1 MTAQQTDILQTPIEF
16 LKGVGEKRGAVLRKE
31 FNIQTFNDL
40 LYYFPYRH
48 IDKSHVYHVSDIVND
63 GGFILLRGTIRDV
76 RLVGQN
82 RSQRLTATFS
92 DETGSIELV
101 WFNGIRWV
109 SDVLRSRKEFV
120 IFGKPTLFNGRWN
133 ITHPELIDP
142 NQQESSPISLRF
154 QPMYNT
160 SDVSKRKSLDS
171 KAIAKLTA
179 NLLTQ
184 VKDVIPETMP
194 REMVEELHLLP
205 LRDALVNIHYP
216 EDNQKLSQATLRLK
230 FDELFFT
237 QLKMLKLKLINTNRF
252 KGFVFKQVGHY
263 FNTFYK
269 ECLTF
274 DLTNAQKRVLR
285 EIRGDV
291 GSGHQMNRLLQGDV
305 GSGKTIIAVFSMLLA
320 IDNGYQACIMAPT
333 EILATQHYE
342 KISKQLEPLGLRVE
356 FLSGST
362 KVSQRRRILADLRDG
377 QVNILIGTHAL
388 IEDNVVFSKLGLV
401 VIDEQHRFGVEQR
414 AKLWRKSGPIPPH
427 ILVMTAT
434 PIPRTLAMTLYG
446 DLDVSVIDELPAGR
460 KPIVTQHFYE
470 KDRLKVF
477 GFMKQQIAEGRQ
489 VYVVY
494 PLIQES
500 EAMDLL
506 DLQAGYEAI
515 ERSFPPPTYSIGV
528 VHGRMKA
535 EEKDF
540 IMDHFKKNEIQ
551 ILLSTTVIEV
561 GIDVPNATVMVIEN
575 AERFGLSQLHQL
587 RGRVGRGGNQ
597 SYCILMSKYELSNE
611 GRKRLDAMV
620 ETNDGFEIA
629 NFDLQLRGPGDIQ
642 GTRQS
647 GMLDFKIADLT
658 KDEKLVAY
666 TRNYAQQILEKDP
679 DLSLPEHKRLAETL
693 EKMMQRDTNW
703 SVISQELRHS
713 CRTRVTASLLHKNRQ
728 GWWYSYFIFLLFS
741 HSPE

>member
-1 MTAQQTDILQTPIEF
+1 MTTTDILQTPIEF

-63 GGFILLRGTIRDV
+63 GGYILLRGAIQNV
-76 RLVGQN
+76 RIVGQM
-82 RSQRLTATFS
+82 RAQRLTAIFT

-109 SDVLRSRKEFV
+109 QDVLKSRKEFV

-142 NQQESSPISLRF
+142 AQQQNSPVSLRF
-154 QPMYNT
+154 QPLYNT
-160 SDVSKRKSLDS
+160 SETAKKKSLDS
-171 KAIAKLTA
+171 KSVAKLTA
-179 NLLTQ
+179 NLLAQ
-184 VKDVIPETMP
+184 VKDIIPETMP
-194 REMVEELHLLP
+194 KEMVEELHLMSLH
-205 LRDALVNIHYP
+205 DALVNIHYP
-216 EDNQKLSQATLRLK
+216 EDSQKLSQATLRLK

-237 QLKMLKLKLINTNRF
+237 QLKLLKLKLINTNRF
-252 KGFVFKQVGHY
+252 EGYPFKQVGHY

-269 ECLTF
+269 ECLPF

-305 GSGKTIIAVFSMLLA
+305 GSGKTIIALFSMLLA

-333 EILATQHYE
+333 EILASQHYE
-342 KISKQLEPLGLRVE
+342 KISKQLEPLNLHVE

-362 KVSQRRRILADLRDG
+362 KTAKRKQILTDLQNG
-377 QVNILIGTHAL
+377 EVNILIGTHAL

-414 AKLWRKSGPIPPH
+414 AKLWRKSGATPPH

-460 KPIVTQHFYE
+460 KPIVTSHFYE
-470 KDRLKVF
+470 KDRLKMF
-477 GFMKQQIAEGRQ
+477 GFLKKQIAEGRQ

-500 EAMDLL
+500 EALDLL
-506 DLQAGYEAI
+506 DLQAGYEAF
-515 ERSFPPPTYSIGV
+515 ERSFPPPEYSIGV

-535 EEKDF
+535 EEKDYT
-540 IMDHFKKNEIQ
+540 MGCFKKGQIQ

-597 SYCILMSKYELSNE
+597 SYCILMSKYELSTE
-611 GRKRLDAMV
+611 GRKRLNAMV

-629 NFDLQLRGPGDIQ
+629 NFDLQLRGPGDLQ

-679 DLSLPEHKRLAETL
+679 DLTFPEHKRLAETL
-693 EKMMQRDTNW
+693 KKQMQRDTNW
-703 SVISQELRHS
+703 SVIS
-713 CRTRVTASLLHKNRQ
+713 
-728 GWWYSYFIFLLFS
+728 
-741 HSPE
+741 

>member
-320 IDNGYQACIMAPT
+320 KDNGFQACMMAPT

-342 KISKQLEPLGLRVE
+342 KISKQLEPLGLQVE

-362 KVSQRRRILADLRDG
+362 KSAQRKRILNDLQNG
-377 QVNILIGTHAL
+377 QVDILIGTHAL
-388 IEDNVVFSKLGLV
+388 IEDNVVFNKLGLV

-414 AKLWRKSGPIPPH
+414 ARLWRKSGTVPPH

-446 DLDVSVIDELPAGR
+446 DLDVSVIDELPSGR
-460 KPIVTQHFYE
+460 KPIVTTHFYE

-477 GFMKQQIAEGRQ
+477 GFMQKQIAEGRQ

-500 EAMDLL
+500 ETMDLL

-540 IMDHFKKNEIQ
+540 IMEHFKKNEIQ

-666 TRNYAQQILEKDP
+666 TRSYAQQILEKDP
-679 DLSLPEHKRLAETL
+679 NLSLPEHARLAETL
-693 EKMMQRDTNW
+693 QKLMQRDTNW
-703 SVISQELRHS
+703 SVIS
-713 CRTRVTASLLHKNRQ
+713 
-728 GWWYSYFIFLLFS
+728 
-741 HSPE
+741 

>member
-1 MTAQQTDILQTPIEF
+1 MTTQQTDLLQTPIEF

-63 GGFILLRGTIRDV
+63 GGFILLRGTIRNV
-76 RLVGQN
+76 RIVGQM
-82 RSQRLTATFS
+82 RAQRLTAVFT

-109 SDVLRSRKEFV
+109 QDVLKSRTEFV
-120 IFGKPTLFNGRWN
+120 IFGKPTLFNGKWN

-142 NQQESSPISLRF
+142 AQQESSPISLRF
-154 QPMYNT
+154 QPLYNT
-160 SDVSKRKSLDS
+160 SETAKKKSLDS
-171 KAIAKLTA
+171 KAMSKLTA
-179 NLLTQ
+179 NLLAQ
-184 VKDVIPETMP
+184 VKDIIPETMP
-194 REMVEELHLLP
+194 KEMVEELHLMS

-237 QLKMLKLKLINTNRF
+237 QLKLLKLKLINTNRF
-252 KGFVFKQVGHY
+252 EGYVFEHVGEN
-263 FNTFYK
+263 FNRFYK
-269 ECLTF
+269 ECLPF

-305 GSGKTIIAVFSMLLA
+305 GSGKTIIALFSMLLA
-320 IDNGYQACIMAPT
+320 IDNGYQACMMAPT

-342 KISKQLEPLGLRVE
+342 KLSKQLEPLNLRVE

-362 KVSQRRRILADLRDG
+362 KTAKRKQLLTDLQNG
-377 QVNILIGTHAL
+377 QVDILIGTHAL
-388 IEDNVVFSKLGLV
+388 IEDNVIFNKLGIV

-414 AKLWRKSGPIPPH
+414 AKLWRKSGAVPPH

-460 KPIVTQHFYE
+460 KPIVTSHFYE
-470 KDRLKVF
+470 KDRLKMF
-477 GFMKQQIAEGRQ
+477 GFLKKQIAEGRQ

-500 EAMDLL
+500 EALDLL
-506 DLQAGYEAI
+506 DLQAGYEAF
-515 ERSFPPPTYSIGV
+515 ERSFPPPEYSIGV
-528 VHGRMKA
+528 VHGKMKA
-535 EEKDF
+535 EEKDYT
-540 IMDHFKKNEIQ
+540 MGCFKKGQIQ

-597 SYCILMSKYELSNE
+597 SYCILMSKYELSTE
-611 GRKRLDAMV
+611 GRKRLKAMV

-629 NFDLQLRGPGDIQ
+629 NFDLQLRGPGDLQ

-679 DLSLPEHKRLAETL
+679 DLTLPEHKRLAETL
-693 EKMMQRDTNW
+693 EKLMQRDTNW
-703 SVISQELRHS
+703 SVIS
-713 CRTRVTASLLHKNRQ
+713 
-728 GWWYSYFIFLLFS
+728 
-741 HSPE
+741 

>member
-1 MTAQQTDILQTPIEF
+1 MPTTTTDILQTPIEF

-31 FNIQTFNDL
+31 FNIQNFNDL

-63 GGFILLRGTIRDV
+63 GGYILLRGKIQNV
-76 RLVGQN
+76 RIVGQM
-82 RSQRLTATFS
+82 RAQRLTAIFS

-109 SDVLRSRKEFV
+109 QDVLKSRTEFV

-142 NQQESSPISLRF
+142 AQQQNSPVSLRF
-154 QPMYNT
+154 QPLYNT
-160 SDVSKRKSLDS
+160 SDTAKKKSLDS
-171 KAIAKLTA
+171 KAVSKLTA
-179 NLLTQ
+179 NLLAQ

-194 REMVEELHLLP
+194 REMVEELHLMS

-216 EDNQKLSQATLRLK
+216 EDSQKLSQATLRLK

-237 QLKMLKLKLINTNRF
+237 QLKLLKLKLINNKKF
-252 KGFVFKQVGHY
+252 QGHLFQQVGHY

-269 ECLTF
+269 ECLPF

-291 GSGHQMNRLLQGDV
+291 GSGRQMNRLLQGDV
-305 GSGKTIIAVFSMLLA
+305 GSGKTVIALFSMLLA
-320 IDNGYQACIMAPT
+320 KDNGFQACLMAPT

-342 KISKQLEPLGLRVE
+342 KISKQLEPLGMQVE

-362 KVSQRRRILADLRDG
+362 KTAKRRQILTDLQNG
-377 QVNILIGTHAL
+377 QVDILIGTHAL
-388 IEDNVVFSKLGLV
+388 IEDNVVFNKLGIV

-414 AKLWRKSGPIPPH
+414 AKLWRKSGSIPPH

-470 KDRLKVF
+470 KDRLKLF
-477 GFMKQQIAEGRQ
+477 GFMKKQIAEGRQ

-500 EAMDLL
+500 EALDLL

-528 VHGRMKA
+528 VHGKMKA
-535 EEKDF
+535 EEKDY
-540 IMDHFKKNEIQ
+540 IMDHFKKNHIQ

-597 SYCILMSKYELSNE
+597 SYCILMSKYELSTE
-611 GRKRLDAMV
+611 GRKRLNAMV

-629 NFDLQLRGPGDIQ
+629 NFDLQLRGPGDLQ

-666 TRNYAQQILEKDP
+666 TRNFAQQILDKDP

-693 EKMMQRDTNW
+693 DKLMQRDTNW
-703 SVISQELRHS
+703 SVIS
-713 CRTRVTASLLHKNRQ
+713 
-728 GWWYSYFIFLLFS
+728 
-741 HSPE
+741 

>member
-1 MTAQQTDILQTPIEF
+1 MTTQQTDLLQTPIEF

-31 FNIQTFNDL
+31 FDIHTFNDL

-48 IDKSHVYHVSDIVND
+48 IDKSHIYHVSDIVND
-63 GGFILLRGTIRDV
+63 GGYILLRGAIKDV
-76 RLVGQN
+76 RIVGQM
-82 RSQRLTATFS
+82 RAQRLTAIFT

-109 SDVLRSRKEFV
+109 QDVLKSRKEFV

-142 NQQESSPISLRF
+142 NQQNNSPISLRF

-160 SDVSKRKSLDS
+160 SETAKKKSLDS
-171 KAIAKLTA
+171 KAMAKLTA
-179 NLLTQ
+179 NLLIQ

-194 REMVEELHLLP
+194 REMVEELHLMS
-205 LRDALVNIHYP
+205 LRDALINIHYP

-237 QLKMLKLKLINTNRF
+237 QLKLLKLKLINTDRF
-252 KGFVFKQVGHY
+252 EGYPFKQVGHY

-269 ECLTF
+269 ECLPF

-305 GSGKTIIAVFSMLLA
+305 GSGKTIIALFSMLLA

-342 KISKQLEPLGLRVE
+342 KISKQLEPLNLRVE

-362 KVSQRRRILADLRDG
+362 KTAKRKQILTDLQNG

-414 AKLWRKSGPIPPH
+414 AKLWRKSGPVPPH

-446 DLDVSVIDELPAGR
+446 DLDISVIDELPAGR
-460 KPIVTQHFYE
+460 KPIITTHYYE
-470 KDRLKVF
+470 KDRLKMF
-477 GFMKQQIAEGRQ
+477 GFLKTQIAEGRQ

-500 EAMDLL
+500 EALDLL
-506 DLQAGYEAI
+506 DLQAGYEAV
-515 ERSFPPPTYSIGV
+515 ERSFPPPEYSIGV

-535 EEKDF
+535 EEKDYT
-540 IMDHFKKNEIQ
+540 MNCFKKGQIQ

-597 SYCILMSKYELSNE
+597 SYCILMSKYELSSE
-611 GRKRLDAMV
+611 GRKRLNAMV

-629 NFDLQLRGPGDIQ
+629 NFDLQLRGPGDLQ

-666 TRNYAQQILEKDP
+666 TRNFAQQILEKDP

-693 EKMMQRDTNW
+693 EKLMRRDTNW
-703 SVISQELRHS
+703 SVIS
-713 CRTRVTASLLHKNRQ
+713 
-728 GWWYSYFIFLLFS
+728 
-741 HSPE
+741 